1 MYRFK
6 KMLPNIITISRIISL
21 ILGFI
26 FFIKDNILISLILY
40 VYGAVSDSIDGYLAR
55 RLDAYSKLGQYLD
68 AISDKLYFLSLIII
82 LLLNK
87 KYLIIIPFIMEIII
101 SIINYLIIKKNKEVF
116 TERVGKFKTT
126 LFMITLILGIISIK
140 IYSFMYPYIVF
151 LVLTIYFHIETIFAY
166 INQYNGNSSEKKV
179 SFKGKSIIERIRLL
193 LKEFIYYIVK
203 PIKIK
208 EEEDYDRYKY
218 N

>member
-101 SIINYLIIKKNKEVF
+101 SIINYLIIKKNKKVF

-140 IYSFMYPYIVF
+140 IYSFRYPYIVF

-166 INQYNGNSSEKKV
+166 INQYNGNSSEKIV

-208 EEEDYDRYKY
+208 
-218 N
+218 

>member
-1 MYRFK
+1 MMYKLK
-6 KMLPNIITISRIISL
+6 KQLPNIITISRIISL
-21 ILGFI
+21 VVGFI
-26 FFIKDNILISLILY
+26 LFMKGNTILSLIFY
-40 VYGAVSDSIDGYLAR
+40 IYGAISDSIDGYFAR
-55 RLDAYSKLGQYLD
+55 KLNAYTKFGQYLD

-101 SIINYLIIKKNKEVF
+101 SIINYLIIKKNKKVF

-208 EEEDYDRYKY
+208 
-218 N
+218 

>member
-1 MYRFK
+1 
-6 KMLPNIITISRIISL
+6 MLPNIITISRIISL

-101 SIINYLIIKKNKEVF
+101 SIINYLIIKKNKKVF

-208 EEEDYDRYKY
+208 
-218 N
+218 

>member
-1 MYRFK
+1 MYKFK

-101 SIINYLIIKKNKEVF
+101 SIINYLIIKKNKKVF

-208 EEEDYDRYKY
+208 
-218 N
+218 

>member
-26 FFIKDNILISLILY
+26 FFIKDNVIISLILY

-101 SIINYLIIKKNKEVF
+101 SIINYLIIKKNKKVF

-166 INQYNGNSSEKKV
+166 INQYNVNSSEKIV
-179 SFKGKSIIERIRLL
+179 SFKGKSIIEKIRLL

-208 EEEDYDRYKY
+208 
-218 N
+218 

>member
-208 EEEDYDRYKY
+208 
-218 N
+218 

>member
-101 SIINYLIIKKNKEVF
+101 SIINYLIIKKNKKVF

-140 IYSFMYPYIVF
+140 IYSFLYPYIVF

-208 EEEDYDRYKY
+208 
-218 N
+218 

>member
-1 MYRFK
+1 
-6 KMLPNIITISRIISL
+6 
-21 ILGFI
+21 
-26 FFIKDNILISLILY
+26 
-40 VYGAVSDSIDGYLAR
+40 
-55 RLDAYSKLGQYLD
+55 
-68 AISDKLYFLSLIII
+68 
-82 LLLNK
+82 
-87 KYLIIIPFIMEIII
+87 MEIII

-208 EEEDYDRYKY
+208 
-218 N
+218 

>member
-21 ILGFI
+21 ILGFN
-26 FFIKDNILISLILY
+26 FFIKDNTLISLILY
-40 VYGAVSDSIDGYLAR
+40 VYGAASDSIDGYLAR
-55 RLDAYSKLGQYLD
+55 RLEAYSKLGQYLD

-87 KYLIIIPFIMEIII
+87 KYLIIIPFIMETII
-101 SIINYLIIKKNKEVF
+101 SIINYLIIKKNKKVF

-179 SFKGKSIIERIRLL
+179 SFKGKRIIERIRLL

-208 EEEDYDRYKY
+208 
-218 N
+218 

>member
-55 RLDAYSKLGQYLD
+55 RLDDYSKLGQYLD

-101 SIINYLIIKKNKEVF
+101 SIINYLIIKKNKKVF

-140 IYSFMYPYIVF
+140 IYSFLYPYIVF

-208 EEEDYDRYKY
+208 
-218 N
+218 

>member
-6 KMLPNIITISRIISL
+6 KMLPNIITISRIVSL

-87 KYLIIIPFIMEIII
+87 KYLIIIPFIMKIII
-101 SIINYLIIKKNKEVF
+101 TIINYLIIKKNKKVF

-193 LKEFIYYIVK
+193 LKEFIYYIVE

-208 EEEDYDRYKY
+208 
-218 N
+218 

>member
-1 MYRFK
+1 
-6 KMLPNIITISRIISL
+6 
-21 ILGFI
+21 
-26 FFIKDNILISLILY
+26 
-40 VYGAVSDSIDGYLAR
+40 
-55 RLDAYSKLGQYLD
+55 
-68 AISDKLYFLSLIII
+68 
-82 LLLNK
+82 
-87 KYLIIIPFIMEIII
+87 MEIII
-101 SIINYLIIKKNKEVF
+101 SIINYLIIKKNKKVF

-179 SFKGKSIIERIRLL
+179 SFKGKSIIKRIRLL

-208 EEEDYDRYKY
+208 
-218 N
+218 

>member
-6 KMLPNIITISRIISL
+6 KMLPNIITISRIVSL

-101 SIINYLIIKKNKEVF
+101 YIINYLIIKKNKKVF

-140 IYSFMYPYIVF
+140 VYSFMYPYIVF

-166 INQYNGNSSEKKV
+166 INQYNGNSSEKIV

-203 PIKIK
+203 PVKIK
-208 EEEDYDRYKY
+208 
-218 N
+218 